1 MHMPGE
7 GENSQSKKET
17 RESDV
22 SLIFDQFLGLGLT
35 AVGKPATSTSIPN
48 SRT

>member
-17 RESDV
+17 
-22 SLIFDQFLGLGLT
+22 LIFVQFLGLGLM
-35 AVGKPATSTSIPN
+35 AAQAGYYIPN